1 MKTTFQYDHY
11 YTYPELTEALQT
23 LVKNHPDLLAM
34 ESICKSEKGR
44 DVWALTLTQ
53 KQTGDPLAKPA
64 FYIDA
69 NTHAGEVT
77 GSMAALHTLDVLCT
91 NYGEDAQLTRLA
103 DTLTFYVI
111 PRISVDGSEVYLT
124 SPYDLRSADRPYLT
138 PVQQPGL
145 VPEDMDQDGVI
156 RMMRIKD
163 KHGAWKISKAH
174 PQLMEKRKPDER
186 EGEFYT
192 VVSEGV
198 LKGANGN
205 EIQPAPTLWGLDF
218 NRNYP
223 FGWFHESRQA
233 GAGAYPLSNPENKA
247 VVDFVLAHHN
257 IGAVATHHTSG
268 GVILYPPGTRPEK
281 SADPDDMRRLREIAA
296 MATEEMGYPAINIFD
311 HFMTDQENYSSG
323 AFDDWCFQDQGIPA
337 YTLELWNLL
346 ERAGCKIDWDRRD
359 AKSEAECLDT
369 MAKVLAWC
377 AENAPESMEAW
388 TPYQHPQL
396 GLVEIGGL
404 NLKFTEEN
412 CPNAFL
418 LQEVEKTTKFCLRY
432 AQSLPQLE
440 IDKTNVNWLGADLA
454 EVTVTISNVG
464 YLPTYL
470 SREAKLLGTA
480 RPVKVSL
487 QGQIES
493 FIAGHAIMEIGD
505 LEGYSGVNAEYRSC
519 EVTTGAHAP
528 LTHTLR
534 WLVQARK
541 GAEITITAF
550 QPKAGRAVVKLVL

>member
-1 MKTTFQYDHY
+1 
-11 YTYPELTEALQT
+11 
-23 LVKNHPDLLAM
+23 
-34 ESICKSEKGR
+34 
-44 DVWALTLTQ
+44 
-53 KQTGDPLAKPA
+53 
-64 FYIDA
+64 
-69 NTHAGEVT
+69 
-77 GSMAALHTLDVLCT
+77 
-91 NYGEDAQLTRLA
+91 
-103 DTLTFYVI
+103 
-111 PRISVDGSEVYLT
+111 
-124 SPYDLRSADRPYLT
+124 
-138 PVQQPGL
+138 
-145 VPEDMDQDGVI
+145 MDQDGVI

-432 AQSLPQLE
+432 AQSLPQLA

-454 EVTVTISNVG
+454 EVTVTISNDG

-528 LTHTLR
+528 LTHT
-534 WLVQARK
+534 
-541 GAEITITAF
+541 GAQGCGNHDYRVPAESRPCSREACVVN
-550 QPKAGRAVVKLVL
+550 GRGLDLKIRSNRGN

>member
-11 YTYPELTEALQT
+11 YTYSELTEALQT
-23 LVKNHPDLLAM
+23 LVKNHPDLLTM

-205 EIQPAPTLWGLDF
+205 EIQPAPPLWGLDF

-223 FGWFHESRQA
+223 FGRLHESRQA

-432 AQSLPQLE
+432 AQSLPQLA

-454 EVTVTISNVG
+454 EVTVTISNDG